1 MITIQFCDTQSFLA
15 LTFRHYLAYLGEC
28 KINVPKD
35 ITILTVP
42 LILYILDLKGYIF
55 FLREKEL
62 FCHNSFLIAI
72 AHVQSLPVR
81 AFIKS
86 LNPQMMIAILRLTL
100 KFLGYFL

>member
-1 MITIQFCDTQSFLA
+1 MITIQFCDAQSFTCGSFLA
-15 LTFRHYLAYLGEC
+15 LTFTHYLVYLGEC

-72 AHVQSLPVR
+72 AHVQSCASQNR
-81 AFIKS
+81 H
-86 LNPQMMIAILRLTL
+86 
-100 KFLGYFL
+100 